1 MRTLVNP
8 QQTRMFDSF
17 DGVLSPK
24 ARRRLIDSWP
34 GVFRHVLLERMP
46 ADALARHFA
55 PTMGRPSKELYS
67 MAGLIFLAEYFNWT
81 REETLNAYCFHLDVH
96 YALNREPVAQ
106 DLSIRTL
113 ERNIARFKEDELAE
127 AVLAD
132 VTVRL
137 VELLGLQIDRQRL
150 DSTHIFSDMARFG
163 RTRLMGVAIKRFLT
177 QIKRHD
183 EQSYQGLDESLRQR
197 YAPGVHQLFAD
208 LQKDSESRRL
218 LRQQVAEDM
227 YSLLKHFAN
236 HPDHSGKDTYKNLER
251 IFYEQCEVQEDQVAV
266 KAQTGGKVMQNPS
279 DADATFDGHKG
290 PGYQVQLAETCHP
303 ENEVQ
308 LITCAIPQTA
318 VESDTAALPGVI
330 AELAE
335 SGLLPEQMLVDTLY
349 ASDENVQLAQAQ
361 GVELVG
367 PTPSGAVAS
376 KNIDPLNID
385 DFDVDETTEEVICCP
400 AGHTP
405 QSSVHDQQTGKT
417 KTGMPNSACSQCDFA
432 AECPVKKSGDGY
444 ILEHTAKQRRLAGRR
459 REENTEAFRERYRVR
474 GGIEGTN
481 SGLKRATGLGKLR
494 VRGRPAVFHAI
505 YLKIAGWNMRR
516 AAACAKIREIVY
528 ERAHRAVLGH
538 IFAILRPPLAIR
550 SVRIALKTQITA
562 YVRQYWSLPPL
573 PIAA

>member
-1 MRTLVNP
+1 MRTIVNP
-8 QQTRMFDSF
+8 QQTQMFDSF

-24 ARRRLIDSWP
+24 ARQRLLDSWP

-55 PTMGRPSKELYS
+55 PAMGRPSKEWYS

-163 RTRLMGVAIKRFLT
+163 RTR
-177 QIKRHD
+177 
-183 EQSYQGLDESLRQR
+183 
-197 YAPGVHQLFAD
+197 
-208 LQKDSESRRL
+208 
-218 LRQQVAEDM
+218 
-227 YSLLKHFAN
+227 
-236 HPDHSGKDTYKNLER
+236 
-251 IFYEQCEVQEDQVAV
+251 
-266 KAQTGGKVMQNPS
+266 
-279 DADATFDGHKG
+279 
-290 PGYQVQLAETCHP
+290 
-303 ENEVQ
+303 
-308 LITCAIPQTA
+308 
-318 VESDTAALPGVI
+318 
-330 AELAE
+330 
-335 SGLLPEQMLVDTLY
+335 LPEQMLVDTLY

-481 SGLKRATGLGKLR
+481 SSLKRATGLGQLR

-516 AAACAKIREIVY
+516 ATACAKLRKIVY
-528 ERAHRAVLGH
+528 ERAHRAVPGR
-538 IFAILRPPLAIR
+538 IYAILRLPRAIR

-562 YVRQYWSLPPL
+562 YVRQYGGLPPL